1 MTTTTAPVEA
11 LTVDS
16 IEQIIL
22 NTEPAE
28 LSDRGDRIW
37 TRRMAVALHAA
48 LTASPAQDEKR
59 DDIPK
64 LTRAELAALFG
75 PTMPME
81 VAMFVSCSERPLIEV
96 RKEVYRH
103 ALAPQPAP
111 VTATDDIGRL
121 VERLLYTAAIRERNF
136 DDDVIAK
143 ENRDAATL
151 LLSLASERASVTH
164 QRDGYRHHLSLAEQI
179 AGKALGYPWYKDD
192 QKNFPGAT
200 EADGV
205 CIGEHVGDTIVA
217 ELATAY
223 SNLAL
228 ERDGLREALKPFA
241 DEAASFD
248 PPEGDD
254 DYPPYGDLDLTIGD
268 LRRARTALTPK
279 EKA

>member
-143 ENRDAATL
+143 ENRGAATA
-151 LLSLASERASVTH
+151 LLSQQSEINRLV
-164 QRDGYRHHLSLAEQI
+164 
-179 AGKALGYPWYKDD
+179 
-192 QKNFPGAT
+192 
-200 EADGV
+200 
-205 CIGEHVGDTIVA
+205 
-217 ELATAY
+217 
-223 SNLAL
+223 
-228 ERDGLREALKPFA
+228 
-241 DEAASFD
+241 EAASAWRD
-248 PPEGDD
+248 AYPEDQEDNSIHNLWGR
-254 DYPPYGDLDLTIGD
+254 YGSEFAHAMKLT
-268 LRRARTALTPK
+268 RAALPK
-279 EKA
+279 DRS